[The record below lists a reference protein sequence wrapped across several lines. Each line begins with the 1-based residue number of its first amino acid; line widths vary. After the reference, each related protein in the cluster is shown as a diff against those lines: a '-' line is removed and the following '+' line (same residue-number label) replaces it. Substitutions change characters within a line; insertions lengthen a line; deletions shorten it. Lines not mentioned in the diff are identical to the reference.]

1 VVQLNSPAP
10 LVVNTLPLLPSV
22 LGHFIPF
29 SCKRPV
35 PFLLISKLEFVE
47 IALILLLFNTPSLS
61 ITVAILVKPSLLVV
75 ANAISPG
82 TILVAPLLIGL
93 PATLTVIAADGP
105 EAKFSP

>member
-35 PFLLISKLEFVE
+35 PFLLISKLEFGVL
-47 IALILLLFNTPSLS
+47 ALILLLLNTPSLS
-61 ITVAILVKPSLLVV
+61 NSAALVKPCLLVV
-75 ANAISPG
+75 ANTISLG
-82 TILVAPLLIGL
+82 TVLIKPLLIGL
-93 PATLTVIAADGP
+93 PATLTVIPADGL